1 MAAGGEE
8 RLPRRTVSF
17 YVGSVHTITPGV
29 IAPRPQCL
37 SCDCYVAGIC
47 GQCAPA
53 DGDGKGPATCCLDE
67 PSDDDLIRQ
76 HERESTSA
84 APLVSFGVLF
94 DRHHRRVVAWACR
107 LSGNYDLARDLAQ
120 EVFIKALTRIG
131 AFRGDSRFTTWLY
144 TVTRNT
150 YRDYEKARARRPR
163 ETGTDTLKHEPMTEN
178 DALAALEAQHAS
190 DLLRRLMRDARLD
203 RTEARAFRL
212 HYGGDVPLQT
222 ITARL
227 GLKNRSGAR
236 AHIVSARR
244 KLRRSRERWERLTA
258 RAGESRGTAAA
269 A

>member
-1 MAAGGEE
+1 MKATPVRTAS
-8 RLPRRTVSF
+8 RRKARR
-17 YVGSVHTITPGV
+17 
-29 IAPRPQCL
+29 APEDVRFE
-37 SCDCYVAGIC
+37 G
-47 GQCAPA
+47 
-53 DGDGKGPATCCLDE
+53 
-67 PSDDDLIRQ
+67 R
-76 HERESTSA
+76 EREYVYAVAMKYLKDEDEA
-84 APLVSFGVLF
+84 ADVAQDAMLNAY
-94 DRHHRRVVAWACR
+94 RHRK
-107 LSGNYDLARDLAQ
+107 S
-120 EVFIKALTRIG
+120 
-131 AFRGDSRFTTWLY
+131 FRGDSRFTTWLY

-178 DALAALEAQHAS
+178 DALAALEAQHTS

-236 AHIVSARR
+236 AHIVSATR

>member
-1 MAAGGEE
+1 
-8 RLPRRTVSF
+8 
-17 YVGSVHTITPGV
+17 VHTITRAA

-37 SCDCYVAGIC
+37 TCECYVSGIC
-47 GQCAPA
+47 DEGSPVE
-53 DGDGKGPATCCLDE
+53 GDGERSPRCCLDQ
-67 PSDDDLIRQ
+67 PSDADLIRR
-76 HERESTSA
+76 HERESTDA

-163 ETGTDTLKHEPMTEN
+163 ESGSETLQHEPITEN
-178 DALAALEAQHAS
+178 DALAALDAQHTSA
-190 DLLRRLMRDARLD
+190 LVRRLMRDARLD
-203 RTEARAFRL
+203 RIEARAFRL
-212 HYGGDVPLQT
+212 HYGGDVPLET

-227 GLKNRSGAR
+227 GLTNRSGAR
-236 AHIVSARR
+236 AHIVSATR

-258 RAGESRGTAAA
+258 RGGHAPGTPAAA
-269 A
+269 